1 MNLKSYNKY
10 IYFYNIFLRKLCVE
24 LKQSLY
30 QLFSQYGEILE
41 IHCRKSYKMRGQAF
55 IIFKD
60 LNSATTAKHSLNN
73 GLFFGKEMVII
84 IL

>member
-1 MNLKSYNKY
+1 M
-10 IYFYNIFLRKLCVE
+10 
-24 LKQSLY
+24 KQSLY

-55 IIFKD
+55 IIYKD

-73 GLFFGKEMVII
+73 SIIFGKDMVSLII
-84 IL
+84 NF